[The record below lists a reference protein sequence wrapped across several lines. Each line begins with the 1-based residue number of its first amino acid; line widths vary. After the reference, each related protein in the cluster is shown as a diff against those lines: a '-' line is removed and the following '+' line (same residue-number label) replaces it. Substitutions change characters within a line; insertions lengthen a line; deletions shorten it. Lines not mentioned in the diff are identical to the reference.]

1 MKVDFPSKFFMANRQ
16 QLRNFFNDKFPIVIS
31 ANGLLQKGTDSSHP
45 FHQDANFWYLT
56 GINDS
61 GIVLVITGAR
71 EFLILPKR
79 SDYQDTFEGLI
90 NKKSLTK
97 ISGVSSVLSSEDG
110 WRQLDKII
118 SASNKVATVNPFD
131 DYIEFYGMYANP
143 ARRQL
148 IKKIKATN
156 KKVIIED
163 IGRDITKLRMIKQPI
178 EVKAI
183 SAAIDLTAQAIRVV
197 KSGLNKLSYEYSV
210 ESVITAHFISNNV
223 INAWRPIVASGHNAC
238 ILHYDDNA
246 SPLKKGDLIVID
258 IGAEVSHYAADI
270 TRTLIIG
277 PKPNARQQAVYQAV
291 LDVQNYA
298 IKLQKPGSTMI
309 DNEKKVRK
317 YMATKLI
324 ELGLIKRATPSAVNN
339 YYPHSTSHFL
349 GLEPHD
355 VGDYKRPLEPG
366 MVLTVEPGIY
376 IPEEDIGV
384 RLEDDILITATGCK
398 VLSAGLSRDL
408 L

>member
-1 MKVDFPSKFFMANRQ
+1 MKVDFPSSFFTANRRK
-16 QLRNFFNDKFPIVIS
+16 LRDFYNDKFPIVIS
-31 ANGLLQKGTDSSHP
+31 ANGLLQKGTDSSYP

-61 GIVLVITGAR
+61 GILLVINGTK

-79 SDYQDTFEGLI
+79 SGYQDTFEGII

-97 ISGVSSVLSSEDG
+97 ISGINNILSFEDG
-110 WRQLDKII
+110 WKELDKLI
-118 SASNKVATVNPFD
+118 SSNKKIATVNPFD
-131 DYIEFYGMYANP
+131 DYVEFYCMYTNP

-148 IKKIKATN
+148 IKTIKAVN
-156 KKVIIED
+156 KKIVIED
-163 IGRDITKLRMIKQPI
+163 IGADIAGLRVIKQPI
-178 EVKAI
+178 ELKDI
-183 SAAIDLTAQAIRVV
+183 SAAIDVTSQAIEAV
-197 KSGLNKLSYEYSV
+197 KSTLGKLPHEYSV
-210 ESVITAHFISNNV
+210 ESVVTAHFISNNV
-223 INAWRPIVASGHNAC
+223 TNAWRPIVASGHNAC
-238 ILHYDDNA
+238 TLHYDNNT
-246 SPLKKGDLIVID
+246 SPLTKSDLVVVD

-277 PKPNARQQAVYQAV
+277 TKPSARQRAVHQAV

-298 IKLQKPGSTMI
+298 IGLQKPGSTII
-309 DNEKKVRK
+309 DNEKKIRK

-324 ELGLIKRATPSAVNN
+324 ELGLIKRATASAVNK

-355 VGDYKRPLEPG
+355 VGNYKRPLEAG
-366 MVLTVEPGIY
+366 VVLTVEPGIY
-376 IPEEDIGV
+376 IAEENIGV
-384 RLEDDILITATGCK
+384 RIEDDVLITATGCK
-398 VLSAGLSRDL
+398 VLSASLSRDL